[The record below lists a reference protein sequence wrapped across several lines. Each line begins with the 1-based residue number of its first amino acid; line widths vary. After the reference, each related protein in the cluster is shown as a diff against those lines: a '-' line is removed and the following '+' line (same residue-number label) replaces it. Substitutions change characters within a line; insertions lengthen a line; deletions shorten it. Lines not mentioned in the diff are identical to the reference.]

1 MPQILFTK
9 FDPFVAESF
18 VYINKIHIKIDFKER
33 EKMKIFIEIPS
44 WLGDAIM
51 ATPAIQNIIK
61 TYPKAKITLLGSFV
75 STQAFANYPNIEKI
89 IVDDTKKSGN
99 RYKNLI
105 VLAKSIGK
113 VDLAISFRRSFSSK
127 FMMFFIKAKNKF
139 NYKRLTKDEIHLAIR
154 YNDFVNKVLK
164 LNNEVGDLKL
174 YFKPF
179 KYTKPTLGINPGA
192 TYGSAKRWYPN
203 EFAKVAISLA
213 SKYDIVIFGG
223 PAETDIAKD
232 IENELIKNGILNYQ
246 NLSGLTTIPELIE
259 KIAGLSLFITNDS
272 GPMHIAAAYKVKT
285 VSIFGPTKFTETNQW
300 RNDKNGLIVTKN
312 LDCAPCMKRECP
324 LKHHNCMKLVTA
336 NDVLEAITKLT

>member
-1 MPQILFTK
+1 MVK
-9 FDPFVAESF
+9 
-18 VYINKIHIKIDFKER
+18 
-33 EKMKIFIEIPS
+33 KIFIEIPS

-61 TYPKAKITLLGSFV
+61 TYPDAKITLLGSFV
-75 STQAFANYPNIEKI
+75 STQAFENYPNIEKVM
-89 IVDDTKKSGN
+89 VDNTKKDGN

-105 VLAKSIGK
+105 SLAKSIGK

-127 FMMFFIKAKNKF
+127 FMMFFVKAKKKF
-139 NYKRLTKDEIHLAIR
+139 NYKRLTKKEIHLAIR

-164 LNNEVGDLKL
+164 LNNEAGDLKL

-179 KYTKPTLGINPGA
+179 KFDKPTFGINPGA
-192 TYGSAKRWYPN
+192 TYGSAKRWYPQ
-203 EFAKVAISLA
+203 EFAKLAISLS

-223 PAETDIAKD
+223 PTEIDIAKD
-232 IENELIKNGILNYQ
+232 IEDELIKNGVLNYQ
-246 NLSGLTTIPELIE
+246 NLAGKTSIKELIE
-259 KIAGLSLFITNDS
+259 KIAGLNLFVTNDS
-272 GPMHIAAAYKVKT
+272 GPMHVAAAYKVKT

-324 LKHHNCMKLVTA
+324 LKHHNCMKNITA
-336 NDVLEAITKLT
+336 SDVMSAILKLED

>member
-1 MPQILFTK
+1 MVK
-9 FDPFVAESF
+9 
-18 VYINKIHIKIDFKER
+18 
-33 EKMKIFIEIPS
+33 KIFIEIPS

-61 TYPKAKITLLGSFV
+61 TYPDAKITLLGSFV
-75 STQAFANYPNIEKI
+75 STQAFENYENIEKI
-89 IVDDTKKSGN
+89 VVDNTKKDGN

-105 VLAKSIGK
+105 SLAKSIGK

-127 FMMFFIKAKNKF
+127 FMMFFVKAKKKF
-139 NYKRLTKDEIHLAIR
+139 NYKRLTKKEIHLAIR

-164 LNNEVGDLKL
+164 LNNEAGDLKL

-179 KYTKPTLGINPGA
+179 KFDKPTFGINPGA
-192 TYGSAKRWYPN
+192 TYGSAKRWYPQ
-203 EFAKVAISLA
+203 EFAKLAITLS

-223 PAETDIAKD
+223 PSEIDIAKD
-232 IENELIKNGILNYQ
+232 IEDELIKNGVLNYQ
-246 NLSGLTTIPELIE
+246 NLAGKTSIKELIE
-259 KIAGLSLFITNDS
+259 KIAGLNLFVTNDS
-272 GPMHIAAAYKVKT
+272 GPMHVAAAYKVKT

-324 LKHHNCMKLVTA
+324 LKHHNCMKNITA
-336 NDVLEAITKLT
+336 SDVMSAILKLED

>member
-1 MPQILFTK
+1 MVKT
-9 FDPFVAESF
+9 
-18 VYINKIHIKIDFKER
+18 
-33 EKMKIFIEIPS
+33 IFIEIPS

-113 VDLAISFRRSFSSK
+113 VDLAISFRRSISSK

-164 LNNEVGDLKL
+164 LNNEVADLKL
-174 YFKPF
+174 YFQP
-179 KYTKPTLGINPGA
+179 
-192 TYGSAKRWYPN
+192 
-203 EFAKVAISLA
+203 
-213 SKYDIVIFGG
+213 
-223 PAETDIAKD
+223 
-232 IENELIKNGILNYQ
+232 
-246 NLSGLTTIPELIE
+246 LS
-259 KIAGLSLFITNDS
+259 
-272 GPMHIAAAYKVKT
+272 Y
-285 VSIFGPTKFTETNQW
+285 
-300 RNDKNGLIVTKN
+300 
-312 LDCAPCMKRECP
+312 
-324 LKHHNCMKLVTA
+324 
-336 NDVLEAITKLT
+336 